1 MDLTTRY
8 LGLELKNPFV
18 PSASPLSRDLDT
30 ARRLEDSGASALIIY
45 DVEVLNWAG
54 RVDKGRPESLK
65 SFGCCA
71 AIKGALGE
79 GR

>member
-1 MDLTTRY
+1 MTQIKWRLT
-8 LGLELKNPFV
+8 
-18 PSASPLSRDLDT
+18 
-30 ARRLEDSGASALIIY
+30 ALIIY
-45 DVEVLNWAG
+45 DGEVLNWAG